1 MSLSDHVVCD
11 VCWLEVITHAHADRN
26 HSEVICIHCQKI
38 WFSNARTHVIE
49 HLKNCKELLS
59 HLWKQYQSS
68 CLQSQEKSGSK
79 KHKQSVSWMNRMKN
93 NEAELLD
100 ELLAEFFY
108 DTGIALSLMSDSYSL
123 ITIFLTYIYRLR
135 IHFSRNSLNICI
147 LSTHLQVLIN
157 SHMHFL
163 INHIISFRRIWRL
176 WLLNIQKNLSWS
188 LMTDQ
193 ISVMKVLSTIC

>member
-1 MSLSDHVVCD
+1 MSFSDHVVHD
-11 VCWLEVITHAHADRN
+11 VCWLEVITHACADKN
-26 HSEVICIHCQKI
+26 HSKVICIHCQKI
-38 WFSNARTHVIE
+38 WFSNACMCVIE
-49 HLKNCKELLS
+49 HLKNCKELSL
-59 HLWKQYQSS
+59 HLWEQYQSS
-68 CLQSQEKSGSK
+68 CLQSQEKSDSK
-79 KHKQSVSWMNRMKN
+79 KYKQSVSWMNRMKN

-108 DTGIALSLMSDSYSL
+108 DTDIALSLMSDSYSL

-157 SHMHFL
+157 SCMHFL

-176 WLLNIQKNLSWS
+176 WLLNI
-188 LMTDQ
+188 
-193 ISVMKVLSTIC
+193 